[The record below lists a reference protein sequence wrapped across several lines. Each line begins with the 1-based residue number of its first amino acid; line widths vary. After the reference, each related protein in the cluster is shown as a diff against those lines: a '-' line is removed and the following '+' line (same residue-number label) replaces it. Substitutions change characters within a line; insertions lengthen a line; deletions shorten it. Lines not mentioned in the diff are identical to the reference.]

1 MQVMEND
8 AEASQEPVCIE
19 ATVVIEQDGKEW
31 RESQGFHFSVI
42 SKGKSAWVSNS
53 YNSKRANL
61 ANTLIFKF
69 CPP

>member
-53 YNSKRANL
+53 YN
-61 ANTLIFKF
+61 
-69 CPP
+69 